1 MKRYQFVIHNPK
13 TEEVKMRNIERRNFD
28 EAVVDARIYARGEW
42 ENTGEQWFL
51 VALYDMDY
59 QFDLSRPTRG

>member
-1 MKRYQFVIHNPK
+1 MKRFQFVIHNPK
-13 TEEVKMRNIERRNFD
+13 TEEVKMRNIERRNID
-28 EAVVDARIYARGEW
+28 EAMVDARIYARGEW

-59 QFDLSRPTRG
+59 KLDLSRPTRG

>member
-42 ENTGEQWFL
+42 EKTGEEWFL

>member
-1 MKRYQFVIHNPK
+1 MKRFQFVIHNPK

-42 ENTGEQWFL
+42 EKTGSVWDS

>member
-13 TEEVKMRNIERRNFD
+13 TEEVKMRNIERLSFD
-28 EAVVDARIYARGEW
+28 DAVADARIYARGEW